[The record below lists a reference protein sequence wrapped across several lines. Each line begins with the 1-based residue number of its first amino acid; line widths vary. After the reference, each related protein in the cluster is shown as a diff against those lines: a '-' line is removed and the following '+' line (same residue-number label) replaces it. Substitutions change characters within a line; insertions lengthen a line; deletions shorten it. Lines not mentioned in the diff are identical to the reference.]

1 MEMTKELKKY
11 IIILFILGCLFIGY
25 VVNSKQY
32 VSGEMIQHVMEMGN
46 IAGMNSGVLKAISEA
61 KTNSERIVF
70 TQYSNYSGTND
81 IEVSYPKLQEIEGID
96 VQKINSLIE
105 NDLMRIFENNQ
116 LYKENNYCLH
126 LKCEVAYFGNNII
139 SIQYKGFDGPGI
151 LVKSYYEKALGTTID
166 MKSEKVLHLED
177 IIIDF
182 DGLSELLMEDKFE
195 AIEIWAGEEPD
206 KLSVRLQGKD
216 KNTFIEELQ
225 TYGSGYI
232 ENVEWYTDGSAVV
245 IIYGNLTERYYGE
258 YAGSKELMVG
268 ITDPRFWEEMNSEL
282 VENKIYEEIG
292 WFGYVPNEKY
302 LEEFVEQVEL
312 SLSYEE
318 WFEKSTIPDNY
329 RKNPLE
335 VVVFWKDGDY
345 YFIPAD
351 TCNDEIEIDGAPR
364 PVEKNRYQ
372 ENAWYF
378 YTLRQG
384 KKARLVDEYW
394 YLGWEATLSEKKTK
408 ALTYLGE
415 VEIDATGTTMP
426 PVSALEK
433 NEYTDAI
440 IDYLSRCPELPEGDY
455 RVYFGKYEY
464 YPGDSEVWFTGV
476 IEQNGVCRYF
486 MGNICMSED
495 GSYTARCDHGN
506 GYSEW
511 FPTTEEVPA
520 DVGVVEHILEAERL
534 VLDLTIKWD
543 SE

>member
-11 IIILFILGCLFIGY
+11 FIILFILGCLFIGY

-61 KTNSERIVF
+61 KTNRERI
-70 TQYSNYSGTND
+70 
-81 IEVSYPKLQEIEGID
+81 
-96 VQKINSLIE
+96 
-105 NDLMRIFENNQ
+105 
-116 LYKENNYCLH
+116 
-126 LKCEVAYFGNNII
+126 
-139 SIQYKGFDGPGI
+139 
-151 LVKSYYEKALGTTID
+151 
-166 MKSEKVLHLED
+166 
-177 IIIDF
+177 
-182 DGLSELLMEDKFE
+182 
-195 AIEIWAGEEPD
+195 
-206 KLSVRLQGKD
+206 
-216 KNTFIEELQ
+216 
-225 TYGSGYI
+225 
-232 ENVEWYTDGSAVV
+232 
-245 IIYGNLTERYYGE
+245 
-258 YAGSKELMVG
+258 
-268 ITDPRFWEEMNSEL
+268 
-282 VENKIYEEIG
+282 
-292 WFGYVPNEKY
+292 VPNEKY

-378 YTLRQG
+378 YTLRQS

-426 PVSALEK
+426 PVSALEE

-464 YPGDSEVWFTGV
+464 YPDDSEVWFTGV
-476 IEQNGVCRYF
+476 IEQSGVCRYF

-520 DVGVVEHILEAERL
+520 DVGVVEHILEAKRL